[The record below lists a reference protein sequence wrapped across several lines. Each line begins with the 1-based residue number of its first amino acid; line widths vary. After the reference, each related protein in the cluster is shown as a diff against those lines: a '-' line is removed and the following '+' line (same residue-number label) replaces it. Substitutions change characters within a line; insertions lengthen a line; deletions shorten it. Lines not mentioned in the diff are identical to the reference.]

1 MPTCYSVVATGL
13 LIAPPPLAILISP
26 HLSLSSSNNSFSWC
40 LSHSWITGLPPAD
53 AVHAAVQPA
62 GKAAAAEV
70 VCSSVRQGEKEDL
83 QGSGPDYTGQEA
95 QNVQL
100 LGVARPEDCVQKVGV

>member
-1 MPTCYSVVATGL
+1 MPTCYSVVATRL
-13 LIAPPPLAILISP
+13 LIAPPPLAILIS
-26 HLSLSSSNNSFSWC
+26 HLSLSSSNDSFSLA

-83 QGSGPDYTGQEA
+83 QGSGPDHTGQEA